1 MVLAILNRQSV
12 LVKLPAGRFRF
23 GSGDVKTSKETYPRR
38 PNSALEQVPLL
49 VLN

>member
-12 LVKLPAGRFRF
+12 LVKLPAGRVRF
-23 GSGDVKTSKETYPRR
+23 GSSNMKSSKETYPRR
-38 PNSALEQVPLL
+38 PNSTLEEVPLL

>member
-12 LVKLPAGRFRF
+12 LVKLPAGGVRS
-23 GSGDVKTSKETYPRR
+23 GSGDMKTSKETHPRR
-38 PNSALEQVPLL
+38 PNSTLEEVPLL